1 MKKIA
6 VLGSTGSIG
15 KQTLEVI
22 KKNKDI
28 FKLELISANSN
39 YKLLAQQ
46 ANKFQ
51 PKVVILCD
59 SSKIEKLNKLIK
71 NPKIE
76 ILEGESSLNNF
87 SKYCVL
93 DTVVTALVGKSG
105 LIPTIN
111 AIKNNIDIAL
121 ANKETLVI
129 AGRFILDLVKN
140 NNSKILPVDSEHSA
154 IFQCLN
160 GEDDRDLE
168 KIILTASGGP
178 FRGKDLDYLNKVTVN
193 EALNHPNW
201 EMGEKITIDSSTL
214 MNKGLEVIEAKF
226 LFGVDIK
233 NIDVI
238 IHPESIIHS
247 MVQFKDGSIIAQL
260 GKPDMRLPIQ
270 YALGYPKRLS
280 NYYKRYNFIDSSLNF
295 EKPCYKTFNNLKLAF
310 EAAEKEGNAPC
321 ILNAANEIVVSAFL
335 REKIKFL
342 DMTSIIEDS
351 LNKISYIANPN
362 LDQLIETDRL
372 TREYTNNMIKN
383 F

>member
-1 MKKIA
+1 MKKIG

-39 YKLLAQQ
+39 YKLLAEQ

-51 PKVVILCD
+51 PKVVIICD
-59 SSKIEKLNKLIK
+59 SSKVEKLNKLIK
-71 NPKIE
+71 NRKIE
-76 ILEGESSLNNF
+76 ILDGKSSLDNF

-111 AIKNNIDIAL
+111 AIENNIDIAL

-129 AGRFILDLVKN
+129 AGRYILDLVKN

-160 GEDDRDLE
+160 GENKRDLE

-178 FRGKDLDYLNKVTVN
+178 FRGKDLDYLNKVTVK

-226 LFGVDIK
+226 LFDVDIK

-270 YALGYPKRLS
+270 YALGYPKRLPNS
-280 NYYKRYNFIDSSLNF
+280 YKRYNFIDSSLNF
-295 EKPCYKTFNNLKLAF
+295 EKPCYKTFNNLRLAF
-310 EAAEKEGNAPC
+310 EAAQEEGNAPC
-321 ILNAANEIVVSAFL
+321 IMNAANEIVVSAFL
-335 REKIKFL
+335 KEKIKFL
-342 DMTSIIEDS
+342 DMTYIIEDC

-372 TREYTNNMIKN
+372 TREHTINMIKN

>member
-1 MKKIA
+1 MRKIA

-22 KKNKDI
+22 EKNKDI
-28 FKLELISANSN
+28 FNLDLISANSN
-39 YKLLAQQ
+39 YKLLAEQ

-51 PKVVILCD
+51 PKVVIICD
-59 SSKIEKLNKLIK
+59 SSKVEKLNKLIK
-71 NPKIE
+71 NSKIE
-76 ILEGESSLNNF
+76 IFHGESSLNDF
-87 SKYCVL
+87 SKYCEL
-93 DTVVTALVGKSG
+93 DTVVTAVVGKSG

-129 AGRFILDLVKN
+129 AGRNILDLVKN
-140 NNSKILPVDSEHSA
+140 NDSKILPVDSEHSA

-160 GEDDRDLE
+160 GEDERDLE

-178 FRGKDLDYLNKVTVN
+178 FRGKNIDFLNTVTVK

-201 EMGEKITIDSSTL
+201 EMGEKITVDSSTL

-226 LFGVDIK
+226 LFDVDIK

-260 GKPDMRLPIQ
+260 GEPDMRLPIQ
-270 YALGYPKRLS
+270 YALVEVLRNG
-280 NYYKRYNFIDSSLNF
+280 
-295 EKPCYKTFNNLKLAF
+295 LKACINAF
-310 EAAEKEGNAPC
+310 TYV
-321 ILNAANEIVVSAFL
+321 LL
-335 REKIKFL
+335 RK
-342 DMTSIIEDS
+342 
-351 LNKISYIANPN
+351 
-362 LDQLIETDRL
+362 
-372 TREYTNNMIKN
+372 
-383 F
+383 

>member
-1 MKKIA
+1 MRKIA

-22 KKNKDI
+22 EKNKDI
-28 FKLELISANSN
+28 FNLDLISANSN
-39 YKLLAQQ
+39 YKLLAEQ

-51 PKVVILCD
+51 PKVVIICD
-59 SSKIEKLNKLIK
+59 SSKVEKLNKLIK
-71 NPKIE
+71 NSKIE
-76 ILEGESSLNNF
+76 IFHGESSLNDF
-87 SKYCVL
+87 SKYCEL
-93 DTVVTALVGKSG
+93 DTVVTAVVGKSG

-129 AGRFILDLVKN
+129 AGRNILDLVKN
-140 NNSKILPVDSEHSA
+140 NDSKILPVDSEHSA

-160 GEDDRDLE
+160 GEDERDLE

-178 FRGKDLDYLNKVTVN
+178 FRGKNIDFLNTVTVK

-226 LFGVDIK
+226 LFDVDIK

-260 GKPDMRLPIQ
+260 GEPDMRLPIQ
-270 YALGYPKRLS
+270 YALGYPKRLFNS
-280 NYYKRYNFIDSSLNF
+280 YKRYNFIDSSLNF
-295 EKPCYKTFNNLKLAF
+295 EKPCYKTFNNLRLAF
-310 EAAEKEGNAPC
+310 EAAKKEGNAPC

-335 REKIKFL
+335 KEKIKFL

-372 TREYTNNMIKN
+372 TREYTNSMIKN

>member
-1 MKKIA
+1 MRKIA

-22 KKNKDI
+22 EKNKDI
-28 FKLELISANSN
+28 FNLNLISANSN
-39 YKLLAQQ
+39 YKLLAEQ

-51 PKVVILCD
+51 PKAVIICD
-59 SSKIEKLNKLIK
+59 SSKVEKLNKLIK
-71 NPKIE
+71 NSKIE
-76 ILEGESSLNNF
+76 IFHGESSLNDF
-87 SKYCVL
+87 SKYCEL
-93 DTVVTALVGKSG
+93 DMVVTAVVGKSG

-129 AGRFILDLVKN
+129 AGRNILDLVKN

-160 GEDDRDLE
+160 GEDERDLE

-178 FRGKDLDYLNKVTVN
+178 FRGKNIDFLNTVTVK

-226 LFGVDIK
+226 MFDVDIK

-260 GKPDMRLPIQ
+260 GEPDMRLPIQ
-270 YALGYPKRLS
+270 YALAYPKRLS
-280 NYYKRYNFIDSSLNF
+280 NSYKRYNFIDSSLNF
-295 EKPCYKTFNNLKLAF
+295 EKPCYKTFNNLRLAF
-310 EAAEKEGNAPC
+310 EAAQKEGNAPC

-335 REKIKFL
+335 KEKIKFL

-372 TREYTNNMIKN
+372 TREYTNSIIKN

>member
-1 MKKIA
+1 MRKIA

-22 KKNKDI
+22 EKNKDI
-28 FKLELISANSN
+28 FNLDLISANSN
-39 YKLLAQQ
+39 YKLLAEQ

-51 PKVVILCD
+51 PKVVIICD
-59 SSKIEKLNKLIK
+59 SSKVEKLNKLIK
-71 NPKIE
+71 NSKIE
-76 ILEGESSLNNF
+76 IFHGESSLNDF
-87 SKYCVL
+87 SKYCEL
-93 DTVVTALVGKSG
+93 DTVVTAVVGKSG

-129 AGRFILDLVKN
+129 AGRNILDLVKN
-140 NNSKILPVDSEHSA
+140 NDSKILPVDSEHSA

-160 GEDDRDLE
+160 GEDERDLE

-178 FRGKDLDYLNKVTVN
+178 FRGKNIDFLNTVTVK

-226 LFGVDIK
+226 LFDVDIK

-260 GKPDMRLPIQ
+260 GEPDMRLPIQ

-280 NYYKRYNFIDSSLNF
+280 NPYKRYNFIDSSLNF
-295 EKPCYKTFNNLKLAF
+295 EKPCYKTFNNLRLAF
-310 EAAEKEGNAPC
+310 EAAKKEGNAPC

-335 REKIKFL
+335 KEKIKFL

-372 TREYTNNMIKN
+372 TREYTNSMIKN

>member
-1 MKKIA
+1 MRKIA

-22 KKNKDI
+22 EKNKDI
-28 FKLELISANSN
+28 FNLDLISANSN
-39 YKLLAQQ
+39 YKLLAKQ

-51 PKVVILCD
+51 PKVVIICD
-59 SSKIEKLNKLIK
+59 SSKVENLNKLIK
-71 NPKIE
+71 NSKIE
-76 ILEGESSLNNF
+76 IFHGESSLNNF
-87 SKYCVL
+87 SKYCEL
-93 DTVVTALVGKSG
+93 DTVVTAVVGKSG

-129 AGRFILDLVKN
+129 AGRNILDLVKN
-140 NNSKILPVDSEHSA
+140 NDSKILPVDSEHSA

-160 GEDDRDLE
+160 GEDERDLE

-178 FRGKDLDYLNKVTVN
+178 FRGKNIDFLNTVTVK

-226 LFGVDIK
+226 LFDVDIK

-260 GKPDMRLPIQ
+260 GEPDMRLPIQ

-280 NYYKRYNFIDSSLNF
+280 NSYKRYNFIDSSLNF
-295 EKPCYKTFNNLKLAF
+295 EKPCYKTFNNLRLAF
-310 EAAEKEGNAPC
+310 EAAKKEGNAPC

-335 REKIKFL
+335 KEKIKFL

-372 TREYTNNMIKN
+372 TREYTNSMIKN

>member
-1 MKKIA
+1 MRKIA

-22 KKNKDI
+22 EKNKDI
-28 FKLELISANSN
+28 FNLDLISANSN
-39 YKLLAQQ
+39 YKLLAEQ

-51 PKVVILCD
+51 PKVVIICD
-59 SSKIEKLNKLIK
+59 SSKVEKLNKLIK
-71 NPKIE
+71 NSKIE
-76 ILEGESSLNNF
+76 IFHGESSLNDF
-87 SKYCVL
+87 SKYCEL
-93 DTVVTALVGKSG
+93 DTVVTAVVGKSG

-129 AGRFILDLVKN
+129 AGRNILDIVKN
-140 NNSKILPVDSEHSA
+140 NDSKILPVDSEHSA

-160 GEDDRDLE
+160 GEDERDLE

-178 FRGKDLDYLNKVTVN
+178 FRGKNIDFLNTVTVK

-226 LFGVDIK
+226 LFDVDIK

-260 GKPDMRLPIQ
+260 GEPDMRLPIQ

-280 NYYKRYNFIDSSLNF
+280 NSNKRYNFIDSSLNF
-295 EKPCYKTFNNLKLAF
+295 EKPCYKTFNNLRLAF
-310 EAAEKEGNAPC
+310 EAAKKEGNAPC

-335 REKIKFL
+335 KEKIKFL

-372 TREYTNNMIKN
+372 TREYTNSMIKN